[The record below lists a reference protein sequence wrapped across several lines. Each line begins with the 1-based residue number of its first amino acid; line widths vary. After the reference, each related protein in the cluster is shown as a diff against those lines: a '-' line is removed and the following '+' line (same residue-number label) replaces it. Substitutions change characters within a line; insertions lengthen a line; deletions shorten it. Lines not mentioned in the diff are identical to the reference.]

1 MKVEMA
7 FTVVVETETDD
18 YDKSIAEARIKADAI
33 IIQTLQ
39 ATGYRL
45 KYIPSALSLQ
55 PEITEQWKKT
65 IDLN

>member
-1 MKVEMA
+1 MKIELA
-7 FTVVVETETDD
+7 FSVIVETETDD
-18 YDKSIAEARIKADAI
+18 YDESIAEAQIKADAI

-39 ATGYRL
+39 ASGYRL

>member
-7 FTVVVETETDD
+7 FSVLVETETDD
-18 YDKSIAEARIKADAI
+18 FDEAIAEARIKADAI

-45 KYIPSALSLQ
+45 KYIPSALSME

-65 IDLN
+65 IDFN

>member
-1 MKVEMA
+1 MA
-7 FTVVVETETDD
+7 FTLTTEVETDD
-18 YDKSIAEARIKADAI
+18 FDESIAEARIKADAI

-45 KYIPSALSLQ
+45 KYIPSALSLE

>member
-1 MKVEMA
+1 MKVELA
-7 FTVVVETETDD
+7 FSVVVETETDD
-18 YDKSIAEARIKADAI
+18 YDESIAEAQIKAEAI

>member
-1 MKVEMA
+1 MKVELA
-7 FTVVVETETDD
+7 FTVVVDTETDD
-18 YDKSIAEARIKADAI
+18 YDEAIAEAQIKADSI
-33 IIQTLQ
+33 IIQTLH

-65 IDLN
+65 IDFN